1 MAVQKLA
8 EQKTSTWGQVPAS
21 KHKTERFRKM
31 EIDHAVRHAMRSRR
45 IALEL
50 LAEAERDNLISAEK
64 AIALRKYLDNL

>member
-8 EQKTSTWGQVPAS
+8 EQKTSTWGLVPAS

-31 EIDHAVRHAMRSRR
+31 EIDHAFRHAMRSRR

-50 LAEAERDNLISAEK
+50 LAEAERDNLIPAEK
-64 AIALRKYLDNL
+64 AIALRKNLDNP